1 MDIMKCYS
9 DIHITAL
16 TGLDKNDQVE
26 SGANLKDV
34 GCVLRFPFF
43 NKKWSGDSIDL
54 YEDDTL
60 NHFPDRNEVLTML
73 AADDYNSFPKSP
85 GDRHFWESLRN
96 CAAVEI
102 YFLDAYFSAANLAR
116 LSDVIDYMDGQID
129 RGETRICIYT
139 CSGDEWE
146 ALKKEF
152 EKRHDKYA
160 RLEKVSL
167 AICCIEKNMAKKMHD
182 RFVLLGKSLWHFG
195 ASAGAMHTNIN
206 AYSGPWPDNDGKCIE
221 FMRNLRE
228 HHVANEVSTM
238 RKGMRQ

>member
-1 MDIMKCYS
+1 MKCYS

-146 ALKKEF
+146 ALKKE
-152 EKRHDKYA
+152 
-160 RLEKVSL
+160 
-167 AICCIEKNMAKKMHD
+167 
-182 RFVLLGKSLWHFG
+182 LGK
-195 ASAGAMHTNIN
+195 
-206 AYSGPWPDNDGKCIE
+206 
-221 FMRNLRE
+221 
-228 HHVANEVSTM
+228 
-238 RKGMRQ
+238 